1 MQSKRRVRVR
11 RSPEEWARVLK
22 QFESSGVS
30 QIAFCRAE
38 GISQNSL
45 QKWRRR
51 LGSSAGGGF
60 IELIPATKPEHHAPS
75 WQIEVQLPA
84 GVSIRFTS

>member
-30 QIAFCRAE
+30 QVAFCRAE

-51 LGSSAGGGF
+51 LRSRAGGGF
-60 IELIPATKPEHHAPS
+60 IELTSATTPEHHAPS